1 MVNLTSMDSAMVL
14 SIRSLGLE
22 VLPGDR
28 QRIFDRFYRAPGAQ
42 QYANGTGLGL
52 SIVRTIAA
60 DHHGQAWADGEPGN
74 GAVFSLSL
82 PALQEPPE

>member
-1 MVNLTSMDSAMVL
+1 VDNAMIL
-14 SIRSLGLE
+14 SIRSRGLE
-22 VLPGDR
+22 VLPCDR

-60 DHHGQAWADGEPGN
+60 DHQGQA
-74 GAVFSLSL
+74 
-82 PALQEPPE
+82 